1 MDAINRAP
9 TRDKIRNSIMADKLI
24 RGVSCSSCGGSL
36 EITEG
41 TVLLNCKFC
50 GGSLAVKGDRGI
62 TRTYVALTRSRD
74 EILAKIQKWFAGF
87 SKAPDLKTTAKFTEM
102 FPVYVPFWRVTG
114 TVIGWVLGDKKEGS
128 GNDERYVPVE
138 RNVNKNY
145 EFTCPA

>member
-1 MDAINRAP
+1 STLLPYTTLFRS
-9 TRDKIRNSIMADKLI
+9 SIMADKLI

-41 TVLLNCKFC
+41 TVVRTCKC
-50 GGSLAVKGDRGI
+50 CAGRLAVKGDRGI

-114 TVIGWVLGDKKEGS
+114 TVIGWVLGD
-128 GNDERYVPVE
+128 
-138 RNVNKNY
+138 
-145 EFTCPA
+145 